1 MTMLQSRNPTMG
13 VFEKPQT
20 WDDLDQAERKLK
32 TMSINGVVFAT
43 SVLLAICG
51 ASAVATWNMFVD
63 MFASTS
69 AGAGSGNGLLWL
81 GGSMIGGLVLC
92 LVISFKPVT
101 APVLSPIY
109 AAIQGVFVSAFSAII
124 AYRYLGAADNPEAL
138 DLIAQALFLTL
149 GVLGGMLIA
158 YRTGLIRI
166 GGTFAKIMMGAL
178 IGVVLYSVVVMI
190 GNGLLGAGIPNLF
203 DSASP
208 LGIGFSVLLVA
219 LASLF
224 LVLDFQMIEA
234 GVKNQAPKYMNWY
247 GGFSLLVTL
256 VWLYIEILRLL
267 AKLRSSD

>member
-1 MTMLQSRNPTMG
+1 MSMLQSRNPTMG

-20 WDDLDQAERKLK
+20 WDDLDQAERKLN

-43 SVLLAICG
+43 SVLLAIC
-51 ASAVATWNMFVD
+51 AATAVATWNMFVE
-63 MFASTS
+63 MFSGASPG
-69 AGAGSGNGLLWL
+69 GAGMLWL
-81 GGSMIGGLVLC
+81 VGSMIGGLVLC

-101 APVLSPIY
+101 APVLSPVY
-109 AAIQGVFVSAFSAII
+109 AAVEGVFVSAFSAVI
-124 AYRYLGAADNPEAL
+124 AYRYLGAADNPETL
-138 DLIAQALFLTL
+138 GLIAQAIFLTL

-178 IGVVLYSVVVMI
+178 MGIVLYAVVVMI

-203 DSASP
+203 DAASP
-208 LGIGFSVLLVA
+208 LGIGFSVVLVA

-234 GVKNQAPKYMNWY
+234 GVKNQQPKYMNWY
-247 GGFSLLVTL
+247 AGFSLLVTL